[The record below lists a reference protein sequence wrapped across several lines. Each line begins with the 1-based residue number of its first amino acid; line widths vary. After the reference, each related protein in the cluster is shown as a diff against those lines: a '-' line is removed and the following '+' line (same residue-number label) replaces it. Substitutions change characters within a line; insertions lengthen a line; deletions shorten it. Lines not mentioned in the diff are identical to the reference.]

1 MSKLLNL
8 LIALTLAGCQTVTQ
22 GNGAQSFGGS
32 SYRNDSQAFGALMAC
47 GMEGLAGFDR
57 MYDKDPDFI
66 AAISVLGKNIGA
78 EMNGKKLTQIP
89 ARLSAVLD
97 SVPNESRKQDL
108 LKMVLVC
115 NDFNASAFR
124 NPALQKMLGISL
136 SQRRL
141 IANEIQSGKYT
152 TKQAFEE
159 LMRIET
165 LLTQELIGSLSQDEL
180 MKLMEGAMSS
190 PALNQMLQ
198 NSNTKSLERRIK
210 ADYGIQL

>member
-1 MSKLLNL
+1 MRKLACL
-8 LIALTLAGCQTVTQ
+8 LLALTLAGCQTVNQ
-22 GNGAQSFGGS
+22 SNGAPSYGS
-32 SYRNDSQAFGALMAC
+32 SNYRNDSQAFGALMAC
-47 GMEGLAGFDR
+47 GMEGFSDFDR

-66 AAISVLGKNIGA
+66 AALSVLGKNIGA
-78 EMNGKKLTQIP
+78 DREGKMLFQIP
-89 ARLSAVLD
+89 PRLDDILNAI
-97 SVPNESRKQDL
+97 PNESRKQDL
-108 LKMVLVC
+108 RRMVLVC

-124 NPALQKMLGISL
+124 NPALRKMLGISL

-152 TKQAFEE
+152 TRQAFEE

-165 LLTQELIGSLSQDEL
+165 LLTQELLESLPQDEL
-180 MKLMEGAMSS
+180 MKLWEGAMSS

-198 NSNTKSLERRIK
+198 KSNTKSLERRIK